1 MKKKILL
8 ITLMMALFV
17 FVLAV
22 YTNAAEIPEWTEITR
37 IDGMK
42 DKAVFGADGTNGA
55 TSRVLMS
62 DGITYPA
69 YYICKD
75 STSLGISFSDLNT
88 KAGKTY
94 AAKNVVR
101 IELPQGIVTV
111 TDALKVANG
120 YSALM
125 TVVIPEGATT
135 ISAYAFKAANTS
147 TNSALVKVDIPSTV
161 DFIGEQAFYC
171 CNSLIELVIPEGVTQ
186 IPNNL
191 AYYATS
197 LRYVD
202 IPSTVVSIGELAFRA
217 NTALACDIVIPEGCT
232 DIGAYAFKGSGV
244 TSVTLPSTIET
255 VGKEI
260 FMDCSA
266 LKSVYSKS
274 TVIGNSMFYHCNE
287 LSTIKLENTIEI
299 GNLAFN
305 NSSLSKVSSL
315 ELPEGLTTI
324 GEYAFPRMSITS
336 VVIPSTVVNIGQ
348 YAFTANKSLEKVVV
362 LGPIIGTNMFNSCSS
377 LRTLVLTE
385 KFETFGD
392 NALASVPQDSF
403 TTYYTGADYERIKTL
418 CSSSTRFSQAGE
430 SSYADYTSGSYTS
443 KKFMVIYDC
452 NICTVGFDG
461 HHVMRGNTEENFN
474 SYLDIITFTDSC
486 TREGCGKETV
496 IKTIAPLFTCLG
508 YSAPEDGRGGV
519 TIGYTV
525 NNEAIKEYTEATG
538 KTLKYGVFVV
548 LKDKLGDNDVFDK
561 NGVAANGV
569 LGAEIKNCEFAAF
582 ELKIVGF
589 TDTQKD
595 IKLAMGAYVAVTNGE
610 TTEYSYMQGGEP
622 NENEKYCFV
631 SYNDIVGIELV

>member
-8 ITLMMALFV
+8 ITLMMVLFV

-22 YTNAAEIPEWTEITR
+22 YTNAAEIPEWTEITK
-37 IDGMK
+37 IDGMT
-42 DKAVFGADGTNGA
+42 DKATFGTDGTIGA

-62 DGITYPA
+62 DGVTYPA

-75 STSLGISFSDLNT
+75 SNSLGISFNELNT
-88 KAGKTY
+88 KTGKGY

-161 DFIGEQAFYC
+161 NSIGEQAFYC
-171 CNSLIELVIPEGVTQ
+171 CNSLEELVLPEGLTS
-186 IPNNL
+186 ISNNM

-197 LRYVD
+197 LRYVN

-217 NTALACDIVIPEGCT
+217 NTVLACDIVIPEGCT
-232 DIGAYAFKGSGV
+232 DIGAFAFKGSGV
-244 TSVTLPSTIET
+244 TSVTLPSTLAT
-255 VGKEI
+255 LGKEI
-260 FMDCSA
+260 FMDCSSIA
-266 LKSVYSKS
+266 AVYSKS
-274 TVIGNSMFYHCNE
+274 PIIGNSMFYHCNE

-348 YAFTANKSLEKVVV
+348 YAFTACKSLEKVVV

-403 TTYYTGADYERIKTL
+403 TTYYTGADYERIKEC

-443 KKFMVIYDC
+443 KKFMLIYAC

-474 SYLDIITFTDSC
+474 GYLDVITFIDSC
-486 TREGCGKETV
+486 TREGCGKKV
-496 IKTIAPLFTCLG
+496 IIETIAPLFKCLG
-508 YSAPEDGRGGV
+508 YSAPENGEGGIA
-519 TIGYTV
+519 IGYTV

-548 LKDKLGDNDVFDK
+548 LKDKLGDNDVFGND
-561 NGVAANGV
+561 GVAANGV
-569 LGAEIKNCEFAAF
+569 LGAEIKNQQLAAF
-582 ELKIVGF
+582 ELKVFGF
-589 TDTQKD
+589 TDEQKE
-595 IKLAMGAYVAVTNGE
+595 IGRAHV
-610 TTEYSYMQGGEP
+610 
-622 NENEKYCFV
+622 
-631 SYNDIVGIELV
+631 